1 MKYGKRLSY
10 QEMEDFIFCLKNK
23 IEGTFLKN
31 IYHFQKKWLFKFS
44 FLSLVFDGQTI
55 WNGTFPER
63 EDKNLHSISIKL
75 RKEIG
80 DRKVLSVNLL
90 EGNRIL
96 CIEFEYNLLLIE
108 CYAKGNIILLEKK
121 SRKILILTR
130 IYESYRHHSIYPEF
144 LFRDFPLS
152 FQPKKYSFFT
162 KEKEVFIKEDGE
174 FPTILEASFY
184 LWNHSQKNQKKRIR
198 KSIEENIQFQK
209 EKWEKKIETVE
220 KEIKDFYQSLEIP
233 YTEIE
238 KKYQEKKKYQKKLE
252 KIKSMS
258 SSSKKIEKKNEKKIL
273 EEKWYHKYYWWK
285 TKNNFLVIGGKNST
299 ENEYLVKT
307 YLGEENYFFHT
318 DDFGSGCFILFTEKK
333 KPEEIDFYET
343 SEGVFSLSSYW
354 NKTNQ
359 GKVFYV
365 LGSQVSKTPPTGMSL
380 GKGSF
385 FIKGKKEYCSIYQTV
400 LGYGLLENELMLG
413 PYRIIQRLPNPI
425 IKIYPKPNVKK
436 MKGKIISELL
446 KKKLQIDLKNIPY
459 LFSKPCKL
467 S

>member
-1 MKYGKRLSY
+1 MRLSMGGC
-10 QEMEDFIFCLKNK
+10 Q
-23 IEGTFLKN
+23 
-31 IYHFQKKWLFKFS
+31 
-44 FLSLVFDGQTI
+44 
-55 WNGTFPER
+55 R
-63 EDKNLHSISIKL
+63 
-75 RKEIG
+75 
-80 DRKVLSVNLL
+80 
-90 EGNRIL
+90 
-96 CIEFEYNLLLIE
+96 
-108 CYAKGNIILLEKK
+108 
-121 SRKILILTR
+121 
-130 IYESYRHHSIYPEF
+130 
-144 LFRDFPLS
+144 
-152 FQPKKYSFFT
+152 
-162 KEKEVFIKEDGE
+162 
-174 FPTILEASFY
+174 
-184 LWNHSQKNQKKRIR
+184 
-198 KSIEENIQFQK
+198 
-209 EKWEKKIETVE
+209 
-220 KEIKDFYQSLEIP
+220 
-233 YTEIE
+233 
-238 KKYQEKKKYQKKLE
+238 
-252 KIKSMS
+252 
-258 SSSKKIEKKNEKKIL
+258 
-273 EEKWYHKYYWWK
+273 
-285 TKNNFLVIGGKNST
+285 KNNFLVIGGKNST

-425 IKIYPKPNVKK
+425 IKIYPKPNLKK